1 MPKRVICIFL
11 TLLFSLSITTE
22 GKRLRYTE
30 FGLFSLFNNPSVTFC
45 QLSPTYIKKDI
56 NYSFTH
62 NIYKEIRDFYNSAY
76 LLYAQSNVIN
86 SKNEEKESPQKKEND
101 KNADLEKRNKS
112 ESKKNSPQYEQYVQ
126 IKVGV
131 TRILDTIS
139 PTSPVL
145 GLATKGSHFP
155 LVKAGARWCAI
166 LYEDKRAWV
175 ALCDV
180 NIVDSPSSSKMIMK
194 EFSTILLIIISI
206 VFLLAIFYF
215 FAGRR
220 NKIKTEWFA
229 TAKKKMKIVIIAK
242 KETQVQRLLTNK
254 ITSLDKCFTEI
265 GFEVKKASDSDTA
278 KKLIYHYIPDAVVV
292 DWQIGRNTPVVME
305 HILSS
310 KSLTN
315 NIFVLYYNLP
325 DPDNTPKSK
334 AIPNSHYLGISFTDR
349 ELFKVITPLIITGE
363 KKHTIRKSIE
373 SSALQGDIA
382 DCNLSEVFQFVE
394 IGNKTGCLL
403 IEDKEPSGI
412 IYFNNGIIIYAASK
426 HRTGEKA
433 VFDILNLGSGQF
445 YFVHGRKP
453 KSSNCSVDTRSILFE
468 WAKITDETSWDRL
481 RQT

>member
-1 MPKRVICIFL
+1 MPKWVASIAL
-11 TLLFSLSITTE
+11 ALLFSLSVTTE
-22 GKRLRYTE
+22 GNHPFNRE
-30 FGLFSLFNNPSVTFC
+30 FEPSSLFTNPSTSFC
-45 QLSPTYIKKDI
+45 QLSPIYSTETSTVLFSHTLQKKI
-56 NYSFTH
+56 ITFFTSG
-62 NIYKEIRDFYNSAY
+62 YTV
-76 LLYAQSNVIN
+76 YAQSDIADPKDEAGT
-86 SKNEEKESPQKKEND
+86 SDQKKENLTD
-101 KNADLEKRNKS
+101 PGKTDTSGKEKAP
-112 ESKKNSPQYEQYVQ
+112 PQYEKYVQ

-139 PTSPVL
+139 PNSPVL
-145 GLATKGSHFP
+145 GLASKGSHFP
-155 LVKAGARWCAI
+155 LIKAGERWCLV
-166 LYEDKRAWV
+166 LYEDKEAWV
-175 ALCDV
+175 VRSDV
-180 NIVDSPSSSKMIMK
+180 NIVDSPSSSKMVIK
-194 EFSTILLIIISI
+194 EFSFVILIIFSI
-206 VFLLAIFYF
+206 ALVLVLIYFL
-215 FAGRR
+215 AGSR
-220 NKIKTEWFA
+220 NKIKAEWFT

-242 KETQVQRLLTNK
+242 KETQVQRLLTDK
-254 ITSLDKCFTEI
+254 ISSLEKCFTEI

-278 KKLIYHYIPDAVVV
+278 KKLIYHYLPDAVVV

-325 DPDNTPKSK
+325 DPDNAPKSES
-334 AIPNSHYLGISFTDR
+334 IPNSHYLGISFTDR
-349 ELFKVITPLIITGE
+349 ELFKEITPLIITGE

-394 IGNKTGCLL
+394 IGTKTGCLL

-426 HRTGEKA
+426 HHTGEKA

-453 KSSNCSVDTRSILFE
+453 KSSNCSVDTRHVLFE
-468 WAKITDETSWDRL
+468 WAKVTDETSWDRL
-481 RQT
+481 R